1 MRTPTSPSAET
12 ERREAIL
19 RAAADLFAEK
29 GYQAVS
35 TEEIARA
42 AGVSK
47 GLVHYH
53 FSSKA
58 ILLQRVLLDSFTTIS
73 NQVEEIGRTE
83 MTARAKIRATVLV
96 YIRHGNRRLSLIQG
110 LHPAGPAHM
119 NDATHAHVHG
129 LMEREMVE
137 LSRLVEDGIAT
148 GEFRHVDSRVAVSIL
163 LGAIRELIVGAAM
176 AGRPVAADEAADEV
190 TSLFCDGV
198 GR

>member
-1 MRTPTSPSAET
+1 MKTLTCQSAKT
-12 ERREAIL
+12 ERHEAIL
-19 RAAADLFAEK
+19 RAAADLFAAK

-58 ILLQRVLLDSFTTIS
+58 VLLQQVMLDSFATIS
-73 NQVEEIGRTE
+73 NQLEAISRTE
-83 MTARAKIRATVLV
+83 MTARAKIRATVLA
-96 YIRHGNRRLSLIQG
+96 YIQHGNRQLSLIQG
-110 LHPAGPAHM
+110 LHLAGPAAM
-119 NDATHAHVHG
+119 DEATHAQVHG
-129 LMEREMVE
+129 LMEREKLE
-137 LSRLVEDGIAT
+137 LTRLVEDGIAT
-148 GEFRHVDSRVAVSIL
+148 GEFRRVDSRLTVSIL

-176 AGRPVAADEAADEV
+176 AGEPVAADRAADEV